1 MDDGARDELPQ
12 VVGPIASVIKLRRG
26 GVMKTEPEMN
36 EKKPLRGGGV
46 CVTILN

>member
-26 GVMKTEPEMN
+26 GAMKTEPEMN
-36 EKKPLRGGGV
+36 EKKQHDNKVSMREPR
-46 CVTILN
+46 